1 MKATEIL
8 TEIKKVLGIELTE
21 ETSEKEVSKEVELAT
36 MKLDNGTEIEAESFE
51 ANKEV
56 FIVGEGEEK
65 IALPIGEY
73 SLEDSRILSVKEEG
87 IIAEIK
93 EAGSE
98 EEASTEEKEDVEA
111 TEEPTSV
118 KSEETTHKVVY
129 ATKEEVEKLSTS
141 IAELKAM
148 IESKKEDLAEAKQ
161 EEVNEVEMTAEVV
174 EPIAHNPEAV
184 TESEVNMPT
193 HQTAHARLVHQIIQQ
208 YNN

>member
-21 ETSEKEVSKEVELAT
+21 ETTQKEVSKEVVLAT

-73 SLEDSRILSVKEEG
+73 TLEDGKILAVTEEG
-87 IIAEIK
+87 IIGEIK

-98 EEASTEEKEDVEA
+98 EEASTEQEEDVEA

-129 ATKEEVEKLSTS
+129 ATKEEVEKLSSS

-148 IESKKEDLAEAKQ
+148 IESKKE
-161 EEVNEVEMTAEVV
+161 EEVNEVEMSAEVV

>member
-65 IALPIGEY
+65 IALPVGEY
-73 SLEDSRILSVKEEG
+73 TLEDGKILSVTEEG
-87 IIAEIK
+87 IIGEIK

-111 TEEPTSV
+111 AEEPTSV

-129 ATKEEVEKLSTS
+129 ATKEEVEKLSSS

-148 IESKKEDLAEAKQ
+148 IESKKE
-161 EEVNEVEMTAEVV
+161 EEVNEVEMSAEVV

-184 TESEVNMPT
+184 TDNELNIPT
-193 HQTAHARLVHQIIQQ
+193 HQSAHARLIHNIIQQ

>member
-65 IALPIGEY
+65 IALPVGEY
-73 SLEDSRILSVKEEG
+73 TLEDGKILSVTEEG
-87 IIAEIK
+87 IIGEIK

-98 EEASTEEKEDVEA
+98 EEASTEQEEDVEA
-111 TEEPTSV
+111 AEEPTSV

-129 ATKEEVEKLSTS
+129 ATKEEVEKLSSS

-148 IESKKEDLAEAKQ
+148 IESKKE
-161 EEVNEVEMTAEVV
+161 EEVNEVEMSAEVV

-184 TESEVNMPT
+184 TDNELNIPT
-193 HQTAHARLVHQIIQQ
+193 HQSAHARLIHNIIQQ

>member
-65 IALPIGEY
+65 IALPVGEY
-73 SLEDSRILSVKEEG
+73 TLEDGKILSVTEEG
-87 IIAEIK
+87 IIGEIK

-111 TEEPTSV
+111 AEEPTSV

-129 ATKEEVEKLSTS
+129 ATKEEVEKLSSS

-148 IESKKEDLAEAKQ
+148 IESKKE
-161 EEVNEVEMTAEVV
+161 EEVNEVEMSAEVV

-184 TESEVNMPT
+184 TDNELNIPT
-193 HQTAHARLVHQIIQQ
+193 HQSAHARLVHQIIQQ

>member
-21 ETSEKEVSKEVELAT
+21 EKVELAT

-51 ANKEV
+51 ADKEV

-73 SLEDSRILSVKEEG
+73 SLEDSRILIVKEEG
-87 IIAEIK
+87 IIGEIK

-111 TEEPTSV
+111 TEAPEAAV
-118 KSEETTHKVVY
+118 KSAETTHKVVY

-161 EEVNEVEMTAEVV
+161 EEVNEVEMSAEVV